1 MPIADLH
8 KLWDAS
14 LAQHHTDVQTASPS
28 LYIYR
33 TLTSAWIAADGWK
46 LTGMINQCI

>member
-33 TLTSAWIAADGWK
+33 TSAGIAADGWK
-46 LTGMINQCI
+46 LTCMINQCI